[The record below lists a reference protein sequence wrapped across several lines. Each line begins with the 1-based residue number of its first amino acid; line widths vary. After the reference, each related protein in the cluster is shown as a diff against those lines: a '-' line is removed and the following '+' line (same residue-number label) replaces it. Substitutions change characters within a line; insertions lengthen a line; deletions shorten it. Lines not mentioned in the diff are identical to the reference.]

1 MRIRTK
7 LAIAVVIATVVLA
20 GFVLVGLELFKE
32 QTENR
37 VQSRVNE
44 SANRTAQQINAEV
57 IQQTNELRYY
67 ATRPGAS
74 DFENSDGYLDL
85 IVNSTNY
92 YAVQLIAPNGTV
104 VNFRGQIREE
114 TRQEV
119 IGSNLSDR
127 RYVRAVQGARS
138 GLYISAVEP
147 VQRLNQ
153 SLMKVSVPVFE
164 NGEFSG
170 ILVGAVW
177 IRNVG
182 EVKRDRITT
191 SGPGEAGVENPGKF
205 FSAARAI
212 ETNTTTV
219 SVHTTV
225 DGERISLRSP
235 NQRFDS
241 NISASA
247 TVPETGWVVTVSQDR
262 GPLQQQLQNLALAQ
276 GFGILLVIGVVAG
289 LGFWEYSMNLSQ
301 AERLLD
307 GFERLQQGDYEFT
320 LSLSAAEEWRQISD
334 GYNDLSMGIKERE
347 QAIREREQRLE
358 VLNRVLRH
366 NLQNDMSVI
375 LSYAEMLPDFED
387 QSRIQDAADKILEMG
402 NGLIS
407 HGKKARQV
415 ETAMESAE
423 KGTTRVE
430 VVPLVEEIVGDYRG
444 EFEDVDFDLELPAA
458 AAADV
463 ISSFEFAIENL
474 VENAAE
480 HNDAADPFVS
490 VSVEQSGERLLV
502 HVVDN
507 GPGIPSHEYEV
518 LTQGEETA
526 LEHGSGVGLW
536 LAYWVVDKS
545 GGELRFEER
554 DVGGTRAT
562 IDVAAAGVAEP
573 EQPDTTEQ
581 SADDSTGDDPESVVN
596 SVLDG
601 DGDSTGD
608 SSGEDAGTAAG
619 DTTDR
624 SGTDQETEDGDD
636 VTGTA
641 AEILEETGSESGASD
656 VSDAEDGTETRDD
669 ETGAGSTASAILDD
683 IGDEDGDGTDEGGAD
698 NDDVDAGAEQDGG
711 TTASTTASEILDDV
725 AGDGDESGNGD
736 ESSSE

>member
-7 LAIAVVIATVVLA
+7 LAIAVVIAAVVLA
-20 GFVLVGLELFKE
+20 GVVLVGLELFKQ
-32 QTENR
+32 QTVDR
-37 VQSRVNE
+37 VQSDVNETANQTADQIDAVVEERVNTVRFYASRPQASRISSSDSDSYLNLFVNSTRFYAAQYIDSNGTIIDYRGQVTARSRQNTIGNNISDRPYVRSVADATN
-44 SANRTAQQINAEV
+44 SAYITNIERAEEINRNILV
-57 IQQTNELRYY
+57 ISAPVFDPETGNPTGVLAGAIRIEEGDFFV
-67 ATRPGAS
+67 ATRPLESDTQTVQVSATTGNGTAILEEPGRQFDQTIASNATVEQTGWQVHIAS
-74 DFENSDGYLDL
+74 DRAPLES
-85 IVNSTNY
+85 
-92 YAVQLIAPNGTV
+92 QL
-104 VNFRGQIREE
+104 E
-114 TRQEV
+114 
-119 IGSNLSDR
+119 S
-127 RYVRAVQGARS
+127 
-138 GLYISAVEP
+138 
-147 VQRLNQ
+147 
-153 SLMKVSVPVFE
+153 
-164 NGEFSG
+164 
-170 ILVGAVW
+170 
-177 IRNVG
+177 
-182 EVKRDRITT
+182 
-191 SGPGEAGVENPGKF
+191 
-205 FSAARAI
+205 
-212 ETNTTTV
+212 
-219 SVHTTV
+219 
-225 DGERISLRSP
+225 
-235 NQRFDS
+235 
-241 NISASA
+241 
-247 TVPETGWVVTVSQDR
+247 
-262 GPLQQQLQNLALAQ
+262 LALAQ
-276 GFGILLVIGVVAG
+276 GLGILLVIVVVAG

-307 GFERLQQGDYEFT
+307 GFKRLQEGDYDYS

-334 GYNDLSMGIKERE
+334 GYNDLSKGIKERE
-347 QAIREREQRLE
+347 QAILEREQRLE

-375 LSYAEMLPDFED
+375 LTYAEMIPTFDD
-387 QSRIQDAADKILEMG
+387 QSRLEEAAQKIQEMG

-581 SADDSTGDDPESVVN
+581 SAEDSTGDDPESVVN
-596 SVLDG
+596 AVLDG

-669 ETGAGSTASAILDD
+669 ETSAGSTASAILDD